1 MSTVSNTINTQN
13 VVDKPVENENQALNV
28 LVTFLSMAQSRGA
41 FNLQESAKIWECVQ
55 KFNTMKTASPK
66 V

>member
-1 MSTVSNTINTQN
+1 MSSVSNTITTQN
-13 VVDKPVENENQALNV
+13 VVDTPVENENQALNV

-55 KFNTMKTASPK
+55 KFNTIKTAQPK
-66 V
+66 T

>member
-1 MSTVSNTINTQN
+1 MSSVSNTINTQN
-13 VVDKPVENENQALNV
+13 VVDTPVENENQALNV

-55 KFNTMKTASPK
+55 KFNTVKTSPQNA
-66 V
+66 